1 MKLKIL
7 TTEQKKC
14 MKKKINKNFKN
25 SQYTYARNDVM
36 ERVIKNCRGV
46 KKSNDS
52 VNRLDKEKQRENFR
66 QLFGF
71 QESEIYER
79 KEYLIVKQIKKVFKR
94 QKIIEQYRVEK
105 YFIDLSFPEH
115 KLGIEIDENGH
126 TDRSEIKEQE
136 REEAIKNAVILLIR
150 INPDKEGF
158 DIFDE
163 ISEIQDFIYESGLK
177 LGEELRKNKIIED
190 LERSLKMI
198 KLSG

>member
-1 MKLKIL
+1 
-7 TTEQKKC
+7 
-14 MKKKINKNFKN
+14 
-25 SQYTYARNDVM
+25 M

-94 QKIIEQYRVEK
+94 QKIIEQYRVKK

-136 REEAIKNAVILLIR
+136 REETIKNAVILLIR
-150 INPDKEGF
+150 INPDKKGF